1 MKNNLEEVE
10 GKKKIFKDKK
20 NIAIIILSILLL
32 FAICG
37 SSENSI
43 ETSNSLPKEEN
54 IQVNQDKI
62 QELEREK
69 NVLIQEKEKL
79 ETEKNELYIEKQD
92 LENERNQLQKEKQDL
107 ETQKGQLEEE
117 NKNLENERNQLQKE
131 KEDLET
137 QTSTL
142 EQEKTTLSDQLEQL
156 KNKLANQKTTSNS
169 TSSTSQTSTSTQ
181 NTNSAIVYVTET
193 GKKYHKS
200 GCSYLK
206 KSKIQINLSDAKAQ
220 GYTPCSK
227 CY

>member
-92 LENERNQLQKEKQDL
+92 
-107 ETQKGQLEEE
+107 
-117 NKNLENERNQLQKE
+117 LENERNQLQKE